1 MPSPFYLFILVSAYA
16 SVGENRILGWTEVGG
31 KKTDVGGNMDKTKMI
46 PAYYYYH
53 HIFFESRTC
62 HRHSAFPGYPH
73 ACFCCLVDDDIAGI
87 ILYGVIKP
95 HPKKETHFEFVNVL

>member
-46 PAYYYYH
+46 PAYYYYP
-53 HIFFESRTC
+53 HIFLKVE
-62 HRHSAFPGYPH
+62 
-73 ACFCCLVDDDIAGI
+73 LVIDIQPFQDIRMRASVVW
-87 ILYGVIKP
+87 L
-95 HPKKETHFEFVNVL
+95 TMTLQA